1 MCRMV
6 KVFFP
11 SAAAG
16 TRSTQDDHRA
26 DRHRASQHFA
36 TRMGFA
42 RHAIFGLTEALAL
55 FSVAEPFMA
64 VALSL

>member
-1 MCRMV
+1 MV

-11 SAAAG
+11 SAAQAPAPRR
-16 TRSTQDDHRA
+16 TIIA
-26 DRHRASQHFA
+26 PIA
-36 TRMGFA
+36 TEPANTSRREWVLPAMPY
-42 RHAIFGLTEALAL
+42 LVWTEALAL